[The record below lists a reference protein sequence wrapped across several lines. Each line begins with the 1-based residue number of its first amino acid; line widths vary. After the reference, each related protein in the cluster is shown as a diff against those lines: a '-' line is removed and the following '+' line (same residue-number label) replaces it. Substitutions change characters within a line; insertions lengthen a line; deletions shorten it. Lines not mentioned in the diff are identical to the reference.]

1 MTDHCHTL
9 GNDDA
14 WAEAFARAIRSQRNR
29 LREFLAALAER
40 ERRAK
45 AELEAWLE
53 ESPSALPALPAQA
66 APATALD
73 WEAEKRRLLA
83 ALEAEGDG
91 SSSETGSHAE
101 ALAEIQEVV
110 RRTDM
115 LLAEK
120 DREIAELKQLLQDQS
135 ANLGSVAVGAA
146 AIGQLLDADEIVREE
161 REKLRRLQ
169 AEWEEKMRTA
179 EIEIST
185 ERAKLARQRAELE
198 EMLRENQLGNG
209 PKGNGSGKTEAASSG
224 RWLARLGLKD
234 SKGD

>member
-45 AELEAWLE
+45 AELEAWLG
-53 ESPSALPALPAQA
+53 ESPSALPSPAA
-66 APATALD
+66 AATALD
-73 WEAEKRRLLA
+73 WEAEKQRLLA

-91 SSSETGSHAE
+91 SCSENGSHAE
-101 ALAEIQEVV
+101 ALAEIHEVV

-146 AIGQLLDADEIVREE
+146 AIGELLDADEIVREE

-198 EMLRENQLGNG
+198 EMLRENQVGNGSKGNG
-209 PKGNGSGKTEAASSG
+209 PGKTEAASSG